1 MKPINCFRSI
11 LATAVLAISS
21 NGAPVKIPTRPSA
34 EEYSSLP
41 RTGTGSVS
49 GEVTARTK
57 GGTLKSVAGLSVHLD
72 PVTPYSIEVYKALRE
87 HKGFDAEKETE
98 TFKFDPAMLAVRRSV
113 RIDNQNKFKISKMP
127 DGEYF
132 VACYVRWMVSNGD
145 YSGSW
150 HVRRVKIRGGQPV
163 ADIIL

>member
-1 MKPINCFRSI
+1 M
-11 LATAVLAISS
+11 AVLAISS
-21 NGAPVKIPTRPSA
+21 DGAPVKVPTKPGA

-57 GGTLKSVAGLSVHLD
+57 GGALKSVAGLSVHLD
-72 PVTPYSIEVYKALRE
+72 PVTPYSIEVYKALRA
-87 HKGFDAEKETE
+87 HGSFDVEKEVE

-113 RIDNQNKFKISKMP
+113 RIDNQNKFKILKMP

-132 VACYVRWMVSNGD
+132 AACYVRWMVSNGD

-150 HVRRVKIRGGQPV
+150 HVRRVRIRDGKPV